1 MAWLD
6 HHKNSE
12 QLAAEAEVLAR
23 SGDWD
28 PARRFYAEAAAA
40 EERALDSLDGD
51 RWRTYG
57 ITAVSAVSLY
67 YKSAQWDD
75 ARFLAHRCLGV
86 RHLPDFASRQLE
98 DLLVSIQWG
107 RDDPGIGDG
116 RILVSIKGGEIR
128 HGGAPMDLVLEKA
141 QRVRSLLYRTVE
153 FVRELPHR
161 REAEPGGDI
170 RGLYRPW
177 LFQSAP
183 GSYQFAVALQEVRQ
197 LELFRPGGDDLVH
210 RGDVS
215 PELVVDRLLGI
226 LKACVESPDL
236 RLQEVVSDSSY
247 RSTFL
252 KLTRDLAP
260 TGRGRFTQL
269 DIHSVG
275 GDVPLV
281 LVPAVR
287 SAINDAIR
295 RINVDAADPMDSGVP
310 EEELRGV
317 LRAVHL
323 DRDWIEVMVDGRNVR
338 VERMGE
344 EVDDRIGPMVNQPVV
359 VRVVR
364 VGQALHFRDVELDD

>member
-6 HHKNSE
+6 YHKYSE
-12 QLAAEAEVLAR
+12 QLAAKAEILAR
-23 SGDWD
+23 DGDRD
-28 PARRFYAEAAAA
+28 AAGRLYGEAAAA
-40 EERALDSLDGD
+40 EQRALDSLDGD

-75 ARFLAHRCLGV
+75 AWFLAHRCLGV

-98 DLLVSIQWG
+98 DLLVFIQLG
-107 RDDPGIGDG
+107 RDDVGIGNG

-128 HGGAPMDLVLEKA
+128 RGGAPMDLVLEKA
-141 QRVRSLLYRTVE
+141 QRMRSLLYRTVE
-153 FVRELPHR
+153 YVRALPHR
-161 REAEPGGDI
+161 REAEPGGEI
-170 RGLYRPW
+170 RGIYRPW

-197 LELFRPGGDDLVH
+197 LELFRSGDDGIVQG
-210 RGDVS
+210 GDVS
-215 PELVVDRLLGI
+215 PELVVDRLLEI

-236 RLQEVVSDSSY
+236 GLSEVVSDSSY

-260 TGRGRFTQL
+260 TGRGIFARL
-269 DIHSVG
+269 DVYSAG
-275 GDVPLV
+275 GGVPLI

-287 SAINDAIR
+287 GAINDAIR
-295 RINVDAADPMDSGVP
+295 RIHAEVAGSLVSDAP

-323 DRDWIEVMVDGRNVR
+323 DRDWIEVMVNGRNVR

-359 VRVVR
+359 VRVVP
-364 VGQALHFRDVELDD
+364 VGEAFHFRDVELDD